1 MESSEKPKKDEIV
14 LKTIER
20 KEPITIKIKDI
31 PFGGIRVGR
40 GCECEI
46 RSEDKSVSE
55 IHSII

>member
-1 MESSEKPKKDEIV
+1 M
-14 LKTIER
+14 ER

-40 GCECEI
+40 GYECEI